1 MENIITI
8 KKIVKSYGMGE
19 GIVHALDGVNLE
31 IAAGELVAVV
41 GASGSGKSTL
51 LHMIGGMDS
60 PTAGSVFFNGKDIS
74 KYSKK
79 QKAKYRCE
87 NVGIV
92 FQNFKL
98 IEELNVRENI
108 IMPVLI
114 ARKKVDE
121 DYYNALVEM
130 LGLSERQSHLP
141 SELSGGQ
148 KQRVAIARALINKPE
163 LLLADEPT
171 SALDVTTQAQI
182 VRQMME
188 LRDDFGTGIIIVTHN
203 IGVAA
208 YMADQLVVMQHGKVV
223 DQGTRDEVMNNPTS
237 DYTKKLLAAVPE
249 MEGQRYV

>member
-8 KKIVKSYGMGE
+8 KEIVKSYGMGE
-19 GIVHALDGVNLE
+19 GIVHALDGVDLE

-60 PTAGSVFFNGKDIS
+60 PTAGSVFFNGKDIG

-98 IEELNVRENI
+98 IEELNVWENI

-114 ARKKVDE
+114 AKKKVDE

-171 SALDVTTQAQI
+171 GNLDKKNSEEIMKIFLDIHKKGKTI
-182 VRQMME
+182 V
-188 LRDDFGTGIIIVTHN
+188 LVTHDRE
-203 IGVAA
+203 IAEQCQRQIE
-208 YMADQLVVMQHGKVV
+208 MSDGKIC
-223 DQGTRDEVMNNPTS
+223 
-237 DYTKKLLAAVPE
+237 
-249 MEGQRYV
+249 

>member
-19 GIVHALDGVNLE
+19 EIVHALDGVNLE

-171 SALDVTTQAQI
+171 GNLDKKNSEEIMQI
-182 VRQMME
+182 F
-188 LRDDFGTGIIIVTHN
+188 LGIHKKGKTIVLVTHDRE
-203 IGVAA
+203 IAEQCQRQIE
-208 YMADQLVVMQHGKVV
+208 MSDGKIC
-223 DQGTRDEVMNNPTS
+223 
-237 DYTKKLLAAVPE
+237 
-249 MEGQRYV
+249 

>member
-8 KKIVKSYGMGE
+8 KEIVKSYGMGE
-19 GIVHALDGVNLE
+19 GIVHALDGVDLE

-121 DYYNALVEM
+121 DYYNTLVEM

-141 SELSGGQ
+141 SELSGEQ

-163 LLLADEPT
+163 LLLTDEPT
-171 SALDVTTQAQI
+171 GNLDKKNSEEIMQI
-182 VRQMME
+182 FLDIHKQGKTIV
-188 LRDDFGTGIIIVTHN
+188 LVTHDRE
-203 IGVAA
+203 IAERCQRQIE
-208 YMADQLVVMQHGKVV
+208 MSDGKIC
-223 DQGTRDEVMNNPTS
+223 
-237 DYTKKLLAAVPE
+237 
-249 MEGQRYV
+249 

>member
-121 DYYNALVEM
+121 DYYKALVEM

-171 SALDVTTQAQI
+171 GNLDKKNSEEIMQI
-182 VRQMME
+182 F
-188 LRDDFGTGIIIVTHN
+188 LGIHKKGKTIVLVTHDRE
-203 IGVAA
+203 IAEQCQRQIE
-208 YMADQLVVMQHGKVV
+208 MSDGKIC
-223 DQGTRDEVMNNPTS
+223 
-237 DYTKKLLAAVPE
+237 
-249 MEGQRYV
+249 

>member
-121 DYYNALVEM
+121 DYYNTLVEM

-171 SALDVTTQAQI
+171 GNLDKKNSEEIMQI
-182 VRQMME
+182 FLDIHKQGKTIV
-188 LRDDFGTGIIIVTHN
+188 LVTHDRE
-203 IGVAA
+203 IAERCQRQIE
-208 YMADQLVVMQHGKVV
+208 MSDGKIC
-223 DQGTRDEVMNNPTS
+223 
-237 DYTKKLLAAVPE
+237 
-249 MEGQRYV
+249 

>member
-1 MENIITI
+1 MGNIITI

-19 GIVHALDGVNLE
+19 GIVHALDGVDLE

-41 GASGSGKSTL
+41 GVSGSGKSTL

-121 DYYNALVEM
+121 DYYNTLVEM

-171 SALDVTTQAQI
+171 GNLDKKNSEEIMQI
-182 VRQMME
+182 FLDIHKKGKTIV
-188 LRDDFGTGIIIVTHN
+188 LVTHDRE
-203 IGVAA
+203 IAERCQRQIE
-208 YMADQLVVMQHGKVV
+208 MSDGKIC
-223 DQGTRDEVMNNPTS
+223 
-237 DYTKKLLAAVPE
+237 
-249 MEGQRYV
+249 

>member
-19 GIVHALDGVNLE
+19 GIVHALDGVDLE

-121 DYYNALVEM
+121 DYYNTLVEM

-171 SALDVTTQAQI
+171 GNLDKKNSEEIMQI
-182 VRQMME
+182 FLDIHKQGKTIV
-188 LRDDFGTGIIIVTHN
+188 LVTHDRE
-203 IGVAA
+203 IAEQCQRQIE
-208 YMADQLVVMQHGKVV
+208 MSDGKIC
-223 DQGTRDEVMNNPTS
+223 
-237 DYTKKLLAAVPE
+237 
-249 MEGQRYV
+249 

>member
-19 GIVHALDGVNLE
+19 GIVHALDGVDLE

-121 DYYNALVEM
+121 DYYNTLVEM
-130 LGLSERQSHLP
+130 LGLSERKSHLP

-171 SALDVTTQAQI
+171 GNLDKKNSEEIMQI
-182 VRQMME
+182 FLDIHKQGKTIV
-188 LRDDFGTGIIIVTHN
+188 LVTHDRE
-203 IGVAA
+203 IAERCQRQIE
-208 YMADQLVVMQHGKVV
+208 MSDGKIC
-223 DQGTRDEVMNNPTS
+223 
-237 DYTKKLLAAVPE
+237 
-249 MEGQRYV
+249 

>member
-130 LGLSERQSHLP
+130 LGVSERQSHLP

-171 SALDVTTQAQI
+171 GNLDKKNSEEIMQI
-182 VRQMME
+182 FLDIHKQGKTIV
-188 LRDDFGTGIIIVTHN
+188 LVTHDRE
-203 IGVAA
+203 IAERCQRQIE
-208 YMADQLVVMQHGKVV
+208 MSDGKIC
-223 DQGTRDEVMNNPTS
+223 
-237 DYTKKLLAAVPE
+237 
-249 MEGQRYV
+249 

>member
-1 MENIITI
+1 MGNIITI

-19 GIVHALDGVNLE
+19 GIVHALDGVDLE

-41 GASGSGKSTL
+41 GVSGSGKSTL

-121 DYYNALVEM
+121 DYYNTLVEM

-171 SALDVTTQAQI
+171 GNLDKKNSEEIMQI
-182 VRQMME
+182 F
-188 LRDDFGTGIIIVTHN
+188 LGIHKKGKTIVLVTHDRE
-203 IGVAA
+203 IAEQCQRQIE
-208 YMADQLVVMQHGKVV
+208 MSDGKIC
-223 DQGTRDEVMNNPTS
+223 
-237 DYTKKLLAAVPE
+237 
-249 MEGQRYV
+249 

>member
-1 MENIITI
+1 
-8 KKIVKSYGMGE
+8 
-19 GIVHALDGVNLE
+19 
-31 IAAGELVAVV
+31 
-41 GASGSGKSTL
+41 
-51 LHMIGGMDS
+51 MDS

-171 SALDVTTQAQI
+171 GNLDKKNSEEIMQI
-182 VRQMME
+182 F
-188 LRDDFGTGIIIVTHN
+188 LGIHKKGKTIVLVTHDRE
-203 IGVAA
+203 IAEQCQRQIE
-208 YMADQLVVMQHGKVV
+208 MSDGKIC
-223 DQGTRDEVMNNPTS
+223 
-237 DYTKKLLAAVPE
+237 
-249 MEGQRYV
+249 

>member
-51 LHMIGGMDS
+51 LHMIGGLDS

-171 SALDVTTQAQI
+171 GNLDKKNSEEIMQI
-182 VRQMME
+182 F
-188 LRDDFGTGIIIVTHN
+188 LGIHKKGKTIVLVTHDRE
-203 IGVAA
+203 IAEQCQRQIE
-208 YMADQLVVMQHGKVV
+208 MSDGKIC
-223 DQGTRDEVMNNPTS
+223 
-237 DYTKKLLAAVPE
+237 
-249 MEGQRYV
+249 

>member
-1 MENIITI
+1 MENIITM

-171 SALDVTTQAQI
+171 GNLDKKNSEEIMQI
-182 VRQMME
+182 F
-188 LRDDFGTGIIIVTHN
+188 LGIHKKGKTIVLVTHDRE
-203 IGVAA
+203 IAEQCQRQIE
-208 YMADQLVVMQHGKVV
+208 MSDGKIC
-223 DQGTRDEVMNNPTS
+223 
-237 DYTKKLLAAVPE
+237 
-249 MEGQRYV
+249 

>member
-1 MENIITI
+1 MKNIITI

-171 SALDVTTQAQI
+171 GNLDKKNSEEIMQI
-182 VRQMME
+182 F
-188 LRDDFGTGIIIVTHN
+188 LGIHKKGKTIVLVTHDRE
-203 IGVAA
+203 IAEQCQRQIE
-208 YMADQLVVMQHGKVV
+208 MSDGKIC
-223 DQGTRDEVMNNPTS
+223 
-237 DYTKKLLAAVPE
+237 
-249 MEGQRYV
+249 

>member
-171 SALDVTTQAQI
+171 GNLDKKNSEEIMQI
-182 VRQMME
+182 F
-188 LRDDFGTGIIIVTHN
+188 LGIHKKGKTIVLVTHDRE
-203 IGVAA
+203 IAA
-208 YMADQLVVMQHGKVV
+208 QCQRQIEMSDGKIC
-223 DQGTRDEVMNNPTS
+223 
-237 DYTKKLLAAVPE
+237 
-249 MEGQRYV
+249 

>member
-1 MENIITI
+1 MENIIKI
-8 KKIVKSYGMGE
+8 KEIVKSYGVGE
-19 GIVHALDGVNLE
+19 GIVHALDGVDLE

-114 ARKKVDE
+114 AGKKVDE

-148 KQRVAIARALINKPE
+148 KQRVAIARALINKSE

-171 SALDVTTQAQI
+171 GNLDKKNSEEIMQI
-182 VRQMME
+182 FLDIHKKGKTIV
-188 LRDDFGTGIIIVTHN
+188 LVTHDRE
-203 IGVAA
+203 IAEQCQRQIE
-208 YMADQLVVMQHGKVV
+208 MSDGKIC
-223 DQGTRDEVMNNPTS
+223 
-237 DYTKKLLAAVPE
+237 
-249 MEGQRYV
+249 

>member
-1 MENIITI
+1 MENIIKI
-8 KKIVKSYGMGE
+8 KEIVKSYGVGE
-19 GIVHALDGVNLE
+19 GIVHALDGVDLE

-41 GASGSGKSTL
+41 GVSGSGKSTL
-51 LHMIGGMDS
+51 LHIIGGMDS

-98 IEELNVRENI
+98 IEELNARENI

-171 SALDVTTQAQI
+171 GNLDKKNSQEIMQI
-182 VRQMME
+182 FLEIHRKGKTIV
-188 LRDDFGTGIIIVTHN
+188 LVTHDRE
-203 IGVAA
+203 I
-208 YMADQLVVMQHGKVV
+208 ADQCQRQIEMSDGKIC
-223 DQGTRDEVMNNPTS
+223 
-237 DYTKKLLAAVPE
+237 
-249 MEGQRYV
+249 

>member
-19 GIVHALDGVNLE
+19 GIVHALDGVDLE

-121 DYYNALVEM
+121 DYYNTLVEM

-171 SALDVTTQAQI
+171 GNLDKKNSEEIMQI
-182 VRQMME
+182 FLDIHKQGKTIV
-188 LRDDFGTGIIIVTHN
+188 LVTHDRE
-203 IGVAA
+203 IAERCQRQIE
-208 YMADQLVVMQHGKVV
+208 MSDGKIC
-223 DQGTRDEVMNNPTS
+223 
-237 DYTKKLLAAVPE
+237 
-249 MEGQRYV
+249 

>member
-1 MENIITI
+1 MENIIKI
-8 KKIVKSYGMGE
+8 KEIVKSYGMGE
-19 GIVHALDGVNLE
+19 GIVYALDGVDLE
-31 IAAGELVAVV
+31 IASGELVAVV

-60 PTAGSVFFNGKDIS
+60 PTSGSVFFDGKDIS
-74 KYSKK
+74 KYSEK

-114 ARKKVDE
+114 AKKKVDE
-121 DYYNALVEM
+121 NYYNLLVEM
-130 LGLSERQSHLP
+130 LGLSKRQNHLP

-171 SALDVTTQAQI
+171 GNLDKKNSEEIMQI
-182 VRQMME
+182 FLEIHRKGKTIV
-188 LRDDFGTGIIIVTHN
+188 LVTHDRE
-203 IGVAA
+203 IAEQCQKQIE
-208 YMADQLVVMQHGKVV
+208 MSDGKICN
-223 DQGTRDEVMNNPTS
+223 G
-237 DYTKKLLAAVPE
+237 
-249 MEGQRYV
+249 